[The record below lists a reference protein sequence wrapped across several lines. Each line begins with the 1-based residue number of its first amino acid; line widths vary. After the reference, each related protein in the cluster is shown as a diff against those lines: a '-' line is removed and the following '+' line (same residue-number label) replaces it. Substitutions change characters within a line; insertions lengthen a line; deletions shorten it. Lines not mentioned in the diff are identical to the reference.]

1 MAGICVWAGTFVY
14 ESYAP
19 LFLVP
24 FALGNI
30 LGPLLLGPLFDLIGL
45 RPMIAFTYLTS
56 GVLLI
61 ATGLLFTPTFSA
73 RRR

>member
-1 MAGICVWAGTFVY
+1 VASICVRAGTFVY
-14 ESYAP
+14 ESHAP
-19 LFLVP
+19 LFPVP

-30 LGPLLLGPLFDLIGL
+30 LGPLLLGPLFDLIGR

-61 ATGLLFTPTFSA
+61 ATGLLFTPNVPA
-73 RRR
+73 RGR